1 MLDTAFEEIQKSKK
15 LLKSESK
22 INKKSSRT
30 IEIFLQSRKL
40 EKEEEEEA
48 GETNFPEAALSKNF
62 AKKEKIL
69 VEEAKSSSLND
80 ALAVPSSQRSSFFTQ
95 GWQNS
100 QHSNF
105 SS

>member
-40 EKEEEEEA
+40 EKEEKED

-95 GWQNS
+95 GWQHS